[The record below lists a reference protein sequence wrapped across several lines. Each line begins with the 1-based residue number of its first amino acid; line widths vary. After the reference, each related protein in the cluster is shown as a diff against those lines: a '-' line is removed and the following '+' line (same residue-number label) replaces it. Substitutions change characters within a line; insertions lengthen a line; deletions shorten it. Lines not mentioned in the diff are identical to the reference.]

1 MSLIRGKQLEDSE
14 IELIKLKGITAN
26 PDAGKLLLTAAT
38 GALSS
43 VTLSGQLSINSAGV
57 AAVSGLGLGDLT
69 AGVLITSTTLSGHE
83 DTKIASSRAM
93 KTYVDA
99 QVVAGSS
106 DNDVNAANLLARLAE
121 LDNGANIVIGDD
133 TDTTTAI
140 AGALV
145 VAGDLTVSG
154 TTTTVNTATL
164 EVEDKNIDLGN
175 VATPTDT
182 TADGGGITL
191 KSGAGDKTI
200 LWDNAND
207 NWSFNQ
213 NVNLSTGLSFRVNNV
228 VVLDADGARKLHSDT
243 LTADGGLELAT
254 GAVALKGLTT
264 TKWSPNAAVTNGS
277 NIINAAGAAV
287 DWPTV
292 AGGGD
297 FTLSVNGI
305 VVALTDDYS
314 NNASKI
320 RWDGD
325 YSLDANDVIQLSYLE
340 A

>member
-1 MSLIRGKQLEDSE
+1 MSLIRGKQLKDSE

-43 VTLSGQLSINSAGV
+43 VTLSGQLSIDNAGV

-69 AGVLITSTTLSGHE
+69 AGVLITSTTLSGHA

-140 AGALV
+140 AGALT

-154 TTTTVNTATL
+154 TTTTVNSTTL
-164 EVEDKNIDLGN
+164 TVDDKNIELGS
-175 VATPTDT
+175 VTTPTDT
-182 TADGGGITL
+182 TADGGGVTL
-191 KSGAGDKTI
+191 KGATDKTI

-213 NVNLSTGLSFRVNNV
+213 SVNLSTGLSFRVNNV
-228 VVLDADGARKLHSDT
+228 IVLDAGGARKLHSDT
-243 LTADGGLELAT
+243 ITTDGGLELDASN
-254 GAVALKGLTT
+254 AVALKGLTT